1 MRFCAAAGS
10 VLPSR
15 RLLNSSASALRS
27 SLVMPSSF
35 WITLSCSRRKNSRWR
50 LPMVLLTSA
59 LISFCRRATS
69 TSRRSSGSTF
79 SMRLSTGTVSSTA
92 CRSLPGALV
101 SAAAKS
107 VKGEGSLGL
116 KRFR

>member
-1 MRFCAAAGS
+1 MRLRAAVGS

-15 RLLNSSASALRS
+15 RFWNSSASALRS

-59 LISFCRRATS
+59 LISLCRRATS